1 MRQQYKEKSNR
12 FVKGLSKRFLKTIN
26 KHALMQR
33 HFRYDIVPSR
43 QKFTYIFIHY
53 DSYLIKQIGSSQK

>member
-12 FVKGLSKRFLKTIN
+12 FVKGLCKRFLKTIN

-33 HFRYDIVPSR
+33 HFRY
-43 QKFTYIFIHY
+43 FIHY